1 MIGAVMD
8 LKGKSALVTGANS
21 GIGLATAR
29 GLVARGAQV
38 VLGCRNLHKAEE
50 AREFI
55 LQKHPDASVDVMAM
69 DLANIMNI
77 KSAAEVLKRRFAK
90 LDILIN
96 NAGVMSLKR
105 QETRDGF
112 ELTFGV
118 NHLGTFTL
126 TQALLP
132 LIKASPEGRVV
143 TLSSA
148 LHYRGHMHWDDLQYR
163 SRPYQGWEAY
173 NQSKLA
179 NVLMTKALAR
189 RLQDSQASA
198 FALHPG
204 VVATQLGRDYPAWL
218 MNIAKI
224 FMVTPEKGAGCSLFV
239 ATEPGLRTLNGAYF
253 EASREKKPAAEALS
267 EENQERL
274 WKLSEEL
281 TA

>member
-1 MIGAVMD
+1 MD
-8 LKGKSALVTGANS
+8 LKGKTALITGANG

-29 GLVARGAQV
+29 GLAARGARV
-38 VLGCRNLHKAEE
+38 VLGCRNLQKAED
-50 AREFI
+50 AQAAI
-55 LQKHPDASVDVMAM
+55 LQAVPGGQVEVMAL
-69 DLANIMNI
+69 DLANLMNI
-77 KSAAEVLKRRFAK
+77 KSAAEVLKRRFSS

-96 NAGVMSLKR
+96 NAGVMSLTRKD
-105 QETRDGF
+105 TRDGF
-112 ELTFGV
+112 EMTFGV
-118 NHLGTFTL
+118 NHLGTFAL

-132 LIKASPEGRVV
+132 MIKAAPEGRIV

-148 LHYRGHMHWDDLQYR
+148 LHYRAHMQWDDLQYQ
-163 SRPYQGWEAY
+163 SRPYKAWEAY

-189 RLQDSQASA
+189 RLAGSSVSA

-204 VVATQLGRDYPAWL
+204 VVATELARDYPAWL
-218 MNIAKI
+218 MKFAKV
-224 FMVTPEKGAGCSLFV
+224 FMVTPEKGARCSIYV
-239 ATEPGLRTLNGAYF
+239 ASEPGLASHSGAYF
-253 EASREKKPAAEALS
+253 ESSRVKKPAAAALL

>member
-1 MIGAVMD
+1 MIGVVME
-8 LKGKSALVTGANS
+8 LKGKHALVTGANS
-21 GIGLATAR
+21 GIGLATAY
-29 GLVARGAQV
+29 GLAARGAQV
-38 VLGCRNLHKAEE
+38 ILGCRNLHKAEE
-50 AREFI
+50 ARELI
-55 LQKHPDASVDVMAM
+55 LKSLPKASVEVISV

-77 KSAAEVLKRRFAK
+77 KSAAEVLKRRFTQ

-96 NAGVMSLKR
+96 NAGVMSLTR

-112 ELTFGV
+112 EQTFGV

-132 LIKASPEGRVV
+132 LIKAAPEGRVI

-148 LHYRGHMHWDDLQYR
+148 LHYRGHMQWDDLHYR
-163 SRPYQGWEAY
+163 SRPYKGWEAY

-189 RLQDSQASA
+189 RLQGSSVSA

-204 VVATQLGRDYPAWL
+204 VVATQLGRDYPDWL
-218 MNIAKI
+218 MKLAKI
-224 FMVTPEKGAGCSLFV
+224 FMATPEKGSRCSLFV
-239 ATEPGLRTLNGAYF
+239 ATEAGLKALNGAYF
-253 EASREKKPAAEALS
+253 EASKEKKPAAEALS
-267 EENQERL
+267 EEYQERL
-274 WKLSEEL
+274 WKLSEEI

>member
-1 MIGAVMD
+1 MD
-8 LKGKSALVTGANS
+8 LKGKSALITGANS

-29 GLVARGAQV
+29 GLAVRGAQV
-38 VLGCRNLHKAEE
+38 ILGCRNLHKAEE
-50 AREFI
+50 AREAI
-55 LQKHPDASVDVMAM
+55 LRKHPEAVLDVIAM

-77 KSAAEVLKRRFAK
+77 KSAAEVLKRRFTQ
-90 LDILIN
+90 LDLLIN
-96 NAGVMSLKR
+96 NAGLMSLTR

-126 TQALLP
+126 TKALLP
-132 LIKASPEGRVV
+132 LIKEAAEGRVV

-148 LHYRGHMHWDDLQYR
+148 LHYRGHMQWDDLHYR
-163 SRPYQGWEAY
+163 SRPYKGWEAY

-189 RLQDSQASA
+189 RLEGSRASA
-198 FALHPG
+198 FAVHPG
-204 VVATQLGRDYPAWL
+204 VVATQLGRDYPGWL
-218 MNIAKI
+218 MKMAQI
-224 FMVTPEKGAGCSLFV
+224 FMVTPEKGARCSLYL
-239 ATEPGLRTLNGAYF
+239 ATEPGLAAKNGAYF
-253 EASREKKPAAEALS
+253 EAFREKKAAPEALS

-274 WKLSEEL
+274 WHLSEDV

>member
-1 MIGAVMD
+1 MID
-8 LKGKSALVTGANS
+8 LKGKTALVTGSNS

-29 GLVARGAQV
+29 GLAAGGAQV
-38 VLGCRNLHKAEE
+38 ILGCRNLHKAED
-50 AREFI
+50 ARAAI
-55 LQKHPDASVDVMAM
+55 LQNHPQSQVDVLAL

-77 KSAAEVLKRRFAK
+77 KSAAEVLKRRHPRI
-90 LDILIN
+90 DILIN
-96 NAGVMSLKR
+96 NAGVMSLER

-118 NHLGTFTL
+118 NHLGTFAL

-132 LIKASPEGRVV
+132 LIKAAPQGRIV

-148 LHYRGHMHWDDLQYR
+148 LHYRGRMEWDDLQYKT
-163 SRPYQGWEAY
+163 RPYKGWEAY

-189 RLQDSQASA
+189 RLQGTTASA

-204 VVATQLGRDYPAWL
+204 VVATELGRDYPGWL
-218 MNIAKI
+218 MKIAKI
-224 FMVTPEKGAGCSLFV
+224 FMVTPEKGARCSLFV
-239 ATEPGLRTLNGAYF
+239 ATEPGLGSQNGAYF
-253 EASREKKPAAEALS
+253 EHSIAKKPAAAALS

-274 WKLSEEL
+274 WKLSEQL

>member
-1 MIGAVMD
+1 ME
-8 LKGKSALVTGANS
+8 LKGRTALVTGANS
-21 GIGLATAR
+21 GIGLATTR
-29 GLVARGAQV
+29 GLAARGAQV
-38 VLGCRNLHKAEE
+38 ILGCRNLHKAEE
-50 AREFI
+50 AREQI
-55 LQKHPDASVDVMAM
+55 LQTLPKASIEVVSV

-77 KSAAEVLKRRFAK
+77 KSAAEVLRRRYTQ
-90 LDILIN
+90 LDILVN
-96 NAGVMSLKR
+96 NAGVMSLTR

-126 TQALLP
+126 TTALLP
-132 LIKASPEGRVV
+132 MIQAAPEGRVV

-148 LHYRGHMHWDDLQYR
+148 LHYRGLMQWDDLHYR
-163 SRPYQGWEAY
+163 SRPYKGWEAY

-189 RLQDSQASA
+189 RLQGSAASA

-204 VVATQLGRDYPAWL
+204 VVATELARDYPVWL
-218 MNIAKI
+218 MSLAKI
-224 FMVTPEKGAGCSLFV
+224 FMATPEKGARCSLFV
-239 ATEPGLRTLNGAYF
+239 ATEPGLKALNGAYF
-253 EASREKKPAAEALS
+253 EASKEKKPASLALS

-274 WKLSEEL
+274 WKLSEDI

>member
-1 MIGAVMD
+1 ME
-8 LKGKSALVTGANS
+8 LKGKTALVTGANS

-29 GLVARGAQV
+29 GLAARGAQV
-38 VLGCRNLHKAEE
+38 ILGCRNLHKAEE
-50 AREFI
+50 ARELL
-55 LQKHPDASVDVMAM
+55 LQTLPKASIEVISV

-77 KSAAEVLKRRFAK
+77 KSAGEVLKRRFTQ

-96 NAGVMSLKR
+96 NAGVMSLTR

-126 TQALLP
+126 TDALLP
-132 LIKASPEGRVV
+132 MIKAAPEGRVV

-148 LHYRGHMHWDDLQYR
+148 LHYRGHMQWDDLHYR
-163 SRPYQGWEAY
+163 SRPYKGWEAY

-179 NVLMTKALAR
+179 NVLMTQALAR
-189 RLQDSQASA
+189 RLQGSSASA

-204 VVATQLGRDYPAWL
+204 VVATQLGRDYPDWL
-218 MNIAKI
+218 MKMAKL
-224 FMVTPEKGAGCSLFV
+224 FMLTPEKGARCSLYV
-239 ATEPGLRTLNGAYF
+239 ATEPGLKALNGAYF
-253 EASREKKPAAEALS
+253 EASKEKKPAAEALS

-274 WKLSEEL
+274 WTLSEEL